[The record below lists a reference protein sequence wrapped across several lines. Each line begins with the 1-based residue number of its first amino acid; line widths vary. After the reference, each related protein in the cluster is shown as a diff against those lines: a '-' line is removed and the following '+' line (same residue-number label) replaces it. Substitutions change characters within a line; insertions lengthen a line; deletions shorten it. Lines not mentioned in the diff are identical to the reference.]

1 MTHTDTNCA
10 MKLAMKNATT
20 VTVEAH
26 ERRHLELV
34 DEAYM
39 LADGIAQLERT
50 GEKSSDLEEWD
61 VYNTVTGESLLFE
74 HESGF
79 DTKEEATWAMQLA
92 WLGSECFEDK
102 YDVRKLTHIQR
113 SQWIRINHKKFDGI
127 MRRLRD
133 NKNQLAH
140 AKNMAHVK

>member
-1 MTHTDTNCA
+1 MTHSDTNCA
-10 MKLAMKNATT
+10 MKLAMMNATT
-20 VTVEAH
+20 MTVAAH

-39 LADGIAQLERT
+39 LADGITQLERA
-50 GEKSSDLEEWD
+50 GERAFDLEEWD

-79 DTKEEATWAMQLA
+79 NDKEEATWAMQLA
-92 WLGSECFEDK
+92 WLDSDCFEDK
-102 YDVRKLTHIQR
+102 YDVRKIDHLHR
-113 SQWIRINHKKFDGI
+113 SHWIRMTHNKFNAV
-127 MRRLRD
+127 MKLLRD

-140 AKNMAHVK
+140 AKNMAHVS